1 MHLKRHTL
9 GSLIWLRITRF
20 NHQSNILSNEFLK
33 QYGLTTAQFD
43 VLNQI
48 LIYEPIT
55 QSELAKKVTV
65 SEGGISR
72 MLSRLEKNGL
82 IERKQKWKIKEIYL
96 TNQGRKIL
104 EKAFPAQLEFQSSF
118 FDEVLT
124 KDEQKALL
132 RLISRVQKNSEAK
145 LT

>member
-48 LIYEPIT
+48 SIYEPIT